1 VEEQPPPGNRSLKNK
16 CKSKHVNLLAKIA
29 DAVNSGRYMISSHA
43 FQRSKDRLVPVPHV
57 EHVLLNGFHES
68 RKDRFESIYGSWNY
82 AIRGST
88 PDRVKIRV
96 IVAFSDDDLLVV
108 TVINLDQ

>member
-1 VEEQPPPGNRSLKNK
+1 M
-16 CKSKHVNLLAKIA
+16 KSKNNSKQDNLLTKIA
-29 DAVNSGRYMISSHA
+29 EAVLSGRYVISSHA
-43 FQRSKDRLVPVPHV
+43 YQRTQDRLVPVPHV
-57 EHVLLNGFHES
+57 EHVLLNGFHER
-68 RKDRFESIYGSWNY
+68 RKDKFESLFNSWNY

-88 PDRVKIRV
+88 PERVKVRV